1 MAVKI
6 FDAGPR
12 RDAGTFDSA
21 EFAHSA
27 LESPRAL
34 ASVMDHT
41 LLAPDAVD
49 ADIVRLCEEAV
60 AFGFACAVVAPCWIS
75 LAHSV
80 LAGSGVPAGTTIG
93 FPLGTSLARSKRE
106 EAVESVKLGAREL
119 DTVMNA
125 GLVKSGMNSAVER
138 EIRGVVEVAH
148 EAGAKVKVILE
159 SSLFSVEQKLRAAE
173 LAIQAGADFL
183 KTSTGFQGSPTTPS
197 DVALLRGVAGSRCG
211 VKAAGGIRT
220 LAAARA
226 MLEAGAS
233 RLGSSRSVDI
243 LRAWDDSRNDSGGNS
258 RDGSASISNKSSGN
272 GAAGHDAGAASRS
285 ASGNGS
291 ESGS

>member
-21 EFAHSA
+21 EFARSA

-41 LLAPDAVD
+41 LLTPDAID

-60 AFGFACAVVAPCWIS
+60 AFGFACAVVAPCWIP
-75 LAHSV
+75 LAYSV
-80 LAGSGVPAGTTIG
+80 LSGSGVPVGTTIG

-183 KTSTGFQGSPTTPS
+183 KTTTGFLGGPTTPN

-243 LRAWDDSRNDSGGNS
+243 LRAWSDPEDESGKDPVGVAGDTPENS
-258 RDGSASISNKSSGN
+258 ANSTTGAVSGSSSSN
-272 GAAGHDAGAASRS
+272 RL
-285 ASGNGS
+285 